1 MNAPMLAPTLAPTL
15 SPITTCNKACSTMR
29 ISTAETSCNDA
40 SVNNCACSQ
49 SSSRYDT
56 ARNQNGSSCAP
67 KSSSLKSNLLC
78 DNKPPCQGN
87 IRLRTPRV
95 DFANPISDDRGP
107 SLMECMKHSLST
119 CSLACKQIK
128 TRLAANCKN
137 RRWVWTRLTRS
148 KDGCKTYEVYHSSA
162 ANKSPNTAGQPD
174 IVFLVMPNGQVMPFE
189 TVPSPSSCDVNPCK
203 F

>member
-1 MNAPMLAPTLAPTL
+1 
-15 SPITTCNKACSTMR
+15 MR
-29 ISTAETSCNDA
+29 ICTPETSCNDA
-40 SVNNCACSQ
+40 SVNNSPSNQ

-56 ARNQNGSSCAP
+56 ARNLNGSSCAP
-67 KSSSLKSNLLC
+67 KSSSLKSKLSS

-95 DFANPISDDRGP
+95 DFANPICDNRGP
-107 SLMECMKHSLST
+107 SLMERMKHSLST

-137 RRWVWTRLTRS
+137 NNRWVWTRLTRS
-148 KDGCKTYEVYHSSA
+148 GDGCKTYEVYQSSA

-189 TVPSPSSCDVNPCK
+189 TVPSPSSCDINPCK
-203 F
+203 